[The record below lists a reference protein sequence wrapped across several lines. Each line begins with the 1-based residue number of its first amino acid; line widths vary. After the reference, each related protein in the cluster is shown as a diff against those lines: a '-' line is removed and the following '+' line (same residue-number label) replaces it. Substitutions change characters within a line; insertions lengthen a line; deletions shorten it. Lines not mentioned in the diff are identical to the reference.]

1 MLFFSIKSIFSLHGS
16 TQTFSSLASAKSHG
30 SLFITSGVFHSRLW
44 LEGHSPL
51 DTKVLLMLWLIFLI
65 VAKLLPLR
73 LYHHHLLCFHSH
85 YHHCYSRFQLGY
97 LESFQCSLKTSSI
110 SSCCLSLIHL
120 WSSSIVSLHRSA
132 HQDSQLFSCM
142 KDQANDKPLCSA
154 LFLNTPRF

>member
-110 SSCCLSLIHL
+110 SNELELLPFSDSFVVQLHCF
-120 WSSSIVSLHRSA
+120 SSSKCTSGLTIIFLHEGSSKR
-132 HQDSQLFSCM
+132 
-142 KDQANDKPLCSA
+142 
-154 LFLNTPRF
+154 